1 MIDTSLIIAGKTYQS
16 RLLVGSGKYQDL
28 NETKLATEAAEA
40 DIITVA
46 IRRTNIGQDK
56 NNPLNLLAKQTQ
68 NKGAAILLFIPQN
81 TSERVIRARG

>member
-1 MIDTSLIIAGKTYQS
+1 LPISGKIFKLFFILFAMIDASLIIAGKTYQS

-46 IRRTNIGQDK
+46 IRRTNIGQD
-56 NNPLNLLAKQTQ
+56 NNELNLLGEIGRA
-68 NKGAAILLFIPQN
+68 PQ
-81 TSERVIRARG
+81 